1 MNLSLAAARP
11 PTYARAQRA
20 AAATEIPVRDSLQVW
35 LDADF
40 LTDNLQIGTLTHD
53 RGAIRFAYD
62 PSWLQHP
69 LSFAIDPDLSL
80 GDGVCH
86 PKPDQG
92 NFRVFDDSAPER
104 WGQMLM
110 KRREAL
116 SAKDEG
122 RAPRT
127 LYAWDYLIGVQD
139 FTRQGALRLRREEE
153 RHFLSDHPRSAPP
166 RSAM

>member
-1 MNLSLAAARP
+1 MS
-11 PTYARAQRA
+11 
-20 AAATEIPVRDSLQVW
+20 DSLQVW
-35 LDADF
+35 LDTDF
-40 LTDNLQIGTLTHD
+40 LTGKLQIGTLTHD
-53 RGAIRFAYD
+53 RSAIRFAYD

-80 GDGVCH
+80 GDGVFH

-92 NFRVFDDSAPER
+92 NFRVFADSAPDR

-122 RAPRT
+122 RVPRT

-139 FTRQGALRLRREEE
+139 FTRQGALRLRREGESN
-153 RHFLSDHPRSAPP
+153 FLADHPRSAPP
-166 RSAM
+166 VASLRELEAVAKEITAKRLDDLDAR

>member
-1 MNLSLAAARP
+1 MTSSAVCCKTMNLSLDAAQS
-11 PTYARAQRA
+11 PTCAQAQRA
-20 AAATEIPVRDSLQVW
+20 ATATEIPVSDSLQVW

-40 LTDNLQIGTLTHD
+40 LTDKLQIGTLTHD
-53 RGAIRFAYD
+53 RSAIRFAYD
-62 PSWLQHP
+62 STWLQHP

-80 GDGVCH
+80 GEGAFH

-92 NFRVFDDSAPER
+92 NFRVFDDSAPDR

-116 SAKDEG
+116 NAKDER

-127 LYAWDYLIGVQD
+127 VRRMRLDQLAESP
-139 FTRQGALRLRREEE
+139 LRV
-153 RHFLSDHPRSAPP
+153 AG
-166 RSAM
+166 

>member
-1 MNLSLAAARP
+1 VS
-11 PTYARAQRA
+11 
-20 AAATEIPVRDSLQVW
+20 DSLQVW

-40 LTDNLQIGTLTHD
+40 LTGKLQIGTLTHD
-53 RGAIRFAYD
+53 RSAIRFAYD

-80 GDGVCH
+80 GDGVFH

-92 NFRVFDDSAPER
+92 NFRVFADSAPDR

-122 RAPRT
+122 RVPRT

-139 FTRQGALRLRREEE
+139 FTRQGALRLRREGESN
-153 RHFLSDHPRSAPP
+153 FLADHPRSAPP
-166 RSAM
+166 VASLRELEVVAKEITAKRLDDLDAR